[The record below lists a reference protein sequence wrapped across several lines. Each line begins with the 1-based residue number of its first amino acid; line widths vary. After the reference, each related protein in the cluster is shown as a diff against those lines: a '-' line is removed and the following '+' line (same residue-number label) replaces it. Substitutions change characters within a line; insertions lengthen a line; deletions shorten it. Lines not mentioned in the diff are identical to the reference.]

1 MHWGYSEHQN
11 KENMWQKLTG
21 MKCDFYFPH
30 MGLIAN
36 VKRTCRYAK
45 NFSMVPDYFSSEKGN
60 PLQSLPKM
68 NCTDQL
74 SILCSKCDRVPQ
86 DWKHE
91 LMEITSWATQ
101 GETGQV
107 PGDRHLTSFLMS
119 QFNLCGFYKWKG
131 HLQSTGLAN
140 HFPLHWLNLERN
152 TPS

>member
-1 MHWGYSEHQN
+1 MWVLFPKYGTNSKCQ
-11 KENMWQKLTG
+11 ENLSL
-21 MKCDFYFPH
+21 H
-30 MGLIAN
+30 
-36 VKRTCRYAK
+36 K
-45 NFSMVPDYFSSEKGN
+45 NFSMVPYYFSNEKGN

-74 SILCSKCDRVPQ
+74 SILGSKCDRVPQ

-131 HLQSTGLAN
+131 HLQSTELAN